1 MLYLCKVMGFIYLLC
16 AILKRHM
23 ETFGDKLI
31 EIINSSRTQLFLQG
45 EIAQLTFISFEK
57 MSTWIDNHKEDT
69 IPISYPIGYNP
80 DKTTLMSDPYN
91 YSKEDLKDRYAFL
104 GLNKL
109 PIDAIYQ
116 LVTITETMLNELL
129 KAILIEFPKKIPSKK
144 KLDIDQILACDN
156 LEQIKLTIVDT
167 ILNEFAYKSPKE
179 YADEFHFY
187 SGVKLLE
194 TPVFHQYI
202 ELKATRDIHI
212 HNKGVANEIYLNK
225 AGVFARVKSGIYLPV
240 TIQYF
245 LEKYEQCLQLTEVLE
260 SNLHSIWPSIIYK
273 NSKKLNI
280 PEDQQE
286 AVEQTIN
293 EVKGEVE

>member
-1 MLYLCKVMGFIYLLC
+1 
-16 AILKRHM
+16 M

-31 EIINSSRTQLFLQG
+31 EITNLSRNQLFLQG
-45 EIAQLTFISFEK
+45 EMAQLTYISFEQ
-57 MSTWIDNHKEDT
+57 MITWVDNQKEDT

-80 DKTTLMSDPYN
+80 DKTTMMSQPHN
-91 YSKEDLKDRYAFL
+91 YTKDDLKERYAFL

-116 LVTITETMLNELL
+116 LVTITETMLNDILR
-129 KAILIEFPKKIPSKK
+129 AILIEFPKKIPNKR
-144 KLDIDQILACDN
+144 KLDIDQVLACDN
-156 LEQIKLTIVDT
+156 LDQIKLAIVDS

-179 YADEFHFY
+179 YADEFSFY
-187 SGVKLLE
+187 TGVKLLE

-225 AGVFARVKSGIYLPV
+225 AGVLARVKSGNYLPV

-245 LEKYEQCLQLTEVLE
+245 LEMYEQCLQLTEVLE
-260 SNLHSIWPSIIYK
+260 RALNDIWPSSVYK
-273 NSKKLNI
+273 NRKQLSI
-280 PEDQQE
+280 QEDQQE
-286 AVEQTIN
+286 AVEQSIN
-293 EVKGEVE
+293 EAKS

>member
-1 MLYLCKVMGFIYLLC
+1 
-16 AILKRHM
+16 M
-23 ETFGDKLI
+23 EAFGDKLI

-45 EIAQLTFISFEK
+45 EMAQLTYISFEQ
-57 MSTWIDNHKEDT
+57 MTSWVDNQKSDT

-80 DKTTLMSDPYN
+80 DKTALMSQPYN
-91 YSKEDLKDRYAFL
+91 YSKEDLKGRYAFL

-116 LVTITETMLNELL
+116 LVTITETMLNDLL
-129 KAILIEFPKKIPSKK
+129 KTILIEFPKKIPNKK

-156 LEQIKLTIVDT
+156 LDQIKLAIVDT

-179 YADEFHFY
+179 YADEFCFY

-212 HNKGVANEIYLNK
+212 HNKGIANEIYLNK
-225 AGVFARVKSGIYLPV
+225 AGVLARVKSGIYLPV

-245 LEKYEQCLQLTEVLE
+245 LEMYEQCLQLTEVLDKAL
-260 SNLHSIWPSIIYK
+260 NDIWPSLIYK

-286 AVEQTIN
+286 AVEQSIS
-293 EVKGEVE
+293 EAKGEAG

>member
-1 MLYLCKVMGFIYLLC
+1 
-16 AILKRHM
+16 M

-31 EIINSSRTQLFLQG
+31 EIIKASRNQLFLQG
-45 EIAQLTFISFEK
+45 EMAQLTYISFEQ
-57 MSTWIDNHKEDT
+57 MTTWVDNQKEDT

-80 DKTTLMSDPYN
+80 DKTTMMSQPYN
-91 YSKEDLKDRYAFL
+91 YSKDDLKERYAFL

-116 LVTITETMLNELL
+116 LVTITETMLNDLL
-129 KAILIEFPKKIPSKK
+129 RAILIEFPKKIPNKR
-144 KLDIDQILACDN
+144 KLDIDQVLACDN
-156 LEQIKLTIVDT
+156 LDQIKLAIVDT

-179 YADEFHFY
+179 FADEFSFY
-187 SGVKLLE
+187 TGVKLLE
-194 TPVFHQYI
+194 NPVYHQYI

-225 AGVFARVKSGIYLPV
+225 AGVLARVKSGNYLPV

-245 LEKYEQCLQLTEVLE
+245 LEMYEQCLQLTEVLE
-260 SNLHSIWPSIIYK
+260 KSLNDIWPSMKYK
-273 NSKKLNI
+273 TKKQLSI
-280 PEDQQE
+280 QEDQQE

-293 EVKGEVE
+293 ETKSDTEEQNSP

>member
-1 MLYLCKVMGFIYLLC
+1 
-16 AILKRHM
+16 M

-31 EIINSSRTQLFLQG
+31 EIINSSKTQLFLQG
-45 EIAQLTFISFEK
+45 EMAQLTYISFEQ
-57 MSTWIDNHKEDT
+57 MTTWVDNQKDDA

-80 DKTTLMSDPYN
+80 DKTTMMSQPYN
-91 YSKEDLKDRYAFL
+91 YSKEDLKGRYAFL

-116 LVTITETMLNELL
+116 LVTITETMLNDLL
-129 KAILIEFPKKIPSKK
+129 KTILMEFPKKIPNKK

-156 LEQIKLTIVDT
+156 LDQIKRAIVDT

-179 YADEFHFY
+179 YADEFCFY

-212 HNKGVANEIYLNK
+212 HNKGIANEIYLNK
-225 AGVFARVKSGIYLPV
+225 AGVLARVKSGIYLPV

-245 LEKYEQCLQLTEVLE
+245 LEMYEQCLQLTEVLE
-260 SNLHSIWPSIIYK
+260 KALNDIWPSLIYK

-286 AVEQTIN
+286 AVEQSIS
-293 EVKGEVE
+293 EAKGETE

>member
-1 MLYLCKVMGFIYLLC
+1 MQ
-16 AILKRHM
+16 
-23 ETFGDKLI
+23 TFGDKLI
-31 EIINSSRTQLFLQG
+31 EIINLSRNQLFLQG
-45 EIAQLTFISFEK
+45 EMAQLTYISFEQ
-57 MSTWIDNHKEDT
+57 MTTWVDNQKEDT

-80 DKTTLMSDPYN
+80 DKTTMMSQPHN
-91 YSKEDLKDRYAFL
+91 YSKDDLKERYAFL

-116 LVTITETMLNELL
+116 LVTITETMLNDLL
-129 KAILIEFPKKIPSKK
+129 RAILIEFPKKIPNKR
-144 KLDIDQILACDN
+144 KLDIDQVLACDN
-156 LEQIKLTIVDT
+156 LDQIKLAIVDS

-179 YADEFHFY
+179 YADEFSFY

-212 HNKGVANEIYLNK
+212 HNKGFANEIYLNK
-225 AGVFARVKSGIYLPV
+225 AGVLARVKSGYYLPV

-245 LEKYEQCLQLTEVLE
+245 LEMYEQCLQLTEVLE
-260 SNLHSIWPSIIYK
+260 RALNDIWPSFVYK
-273 NSKKLNI
+273 NKKQLSI
-280 PEDQQE
+280 QEDQQE

-293 EVKGEVE
+293 EAKS